1 MSDDVQYGACVEV
14 LQVVRR
20 SPSGGAFT
28 RQVHADTPLRC
39 ARRACASHLL
49 LGSARAPTALRR
61 ILHGHIHTPL
71 PACGRTRLG
80 PATRARSPEAAAD
93 AETAIVGCGWP
104 VWVAGEGTRVQ
115 NHSMRRGAA
124 LAGADLGALN
134 VGLRAPPRRAW
145 TAQALAL
152 GASRCFRGP
161 DRVHVPPIAHVKG
174 PEISL
179 ISLDQLENN

>member
-1 MSDDVQYGACVEV
+1 MHGAGKGNGRGERTGDGRGDRTGRSRATGASDGVEYGVSDDVQYGACVEV

-80 PATRARSPEAAAD
+80 PATRARPPEAAAD
-93 AETAIVGCGWP
+93 AETAIVGCG
-104 VWVAGEGTRVQ
+104 V
-115 NHSMRRGAA
+115 SY
-124 LAGADLGALN
+124 L
-134 VGLRAPPRRAW
+134 
-145 TAQALAL
+145 TASIQIV
-152 GASRCFRGP
+152 F
-161 DRVHVPPIAHVKG
+161 
-174 PEISL
+174 
-179 ISLDQLENN
+179 

>member
-1 MSDDVQYGACVEV
+1 MHGAGKGNGRGERTGDGRGDRTGRSRATGASDGVEYDVSDDVHYGACVEV

-39 ARRACASHLL
+39 AGRACASHLL

-80 PATRARSPEAAAD
+80 PATRARPPEAAAD

-104 VWVAGEGTRVQ
+104 VWVAGV
-115 NHSMRRGAA
+115 
-124 LAGADLGALN
+124 
-134 VGLRAPPRRAW
+134 
-145 TAQALAL
+145 
-152 GASRCFRGP
+152 GP
-161 DRVHVPPIAHVKG
+161 D
-174 PEISL
+174 
-179 ISLDQLENN
+179 